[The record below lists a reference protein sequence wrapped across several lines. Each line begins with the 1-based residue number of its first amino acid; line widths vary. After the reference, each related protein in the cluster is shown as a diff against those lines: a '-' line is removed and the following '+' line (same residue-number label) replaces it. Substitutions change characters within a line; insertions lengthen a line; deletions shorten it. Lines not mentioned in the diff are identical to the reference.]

1 MDGAWLFSKESF
13 RISSFTFDQSG
24 FLNELN
30 QIEDKTRVEVLNY
43 SAAIWLIMRL
53 TLCFV
58 CVYNLFHLHVRKT
71 VTNA

>member
-1 MDGAWLFSKESF
+1 MVYGYLVRKVFEFLVLPLIKLV
-13 RISSFTFDQSG
+13 

-30 QIEDKTRVEVLNY
+30 QIEEKTRTEVLNY

-53 TLCFV
+53 TLCCV